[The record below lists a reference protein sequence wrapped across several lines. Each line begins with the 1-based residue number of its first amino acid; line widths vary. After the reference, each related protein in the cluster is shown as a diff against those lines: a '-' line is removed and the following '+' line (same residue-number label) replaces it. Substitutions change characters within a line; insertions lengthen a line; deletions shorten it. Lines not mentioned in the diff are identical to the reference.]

1 MRKMKKLSLYPT
13 LLFIFIF
20 ITNLSFAQ
28 ETILSSGGD
37 AFDTKGSFSYT
48 FGQFAFETY
57 FESGNTVVQGIQH
70 PFEIIWLTSNLTLVD
85 TSIQTGNLA
94 CFNAMKNI
102 TVAGD
107 GNPVI
112 IQNLAVVDF
121 IAGNSIHFLP
131 GFLAQSG
138 SQVHGY
144 ISTDGTFCSGSVL
157 SSIVEAPIQE
167 KDATFDKKENDILPS
182 EMQVKVY
189 PNPSNGIFTID
200 LINFEDKASICIY
213 DLTGSMY
220 YESKMESTTNNKL
233 NFSFLRKGIYF
244 VKIISNNKQFVKK
257 IFVN

>member
-1 MRKMKKLSLYPT
+1 
-13 LLFIFIF
+13 
-20 ITNLSFAQ
+20 
-28 ETILSSGGD
+28 
-37 AFDTKGSFSYT
+37 
-48 FGQFAFETY
+48 
-57 FESGNTVVQGIQH
+57 VQGIQH